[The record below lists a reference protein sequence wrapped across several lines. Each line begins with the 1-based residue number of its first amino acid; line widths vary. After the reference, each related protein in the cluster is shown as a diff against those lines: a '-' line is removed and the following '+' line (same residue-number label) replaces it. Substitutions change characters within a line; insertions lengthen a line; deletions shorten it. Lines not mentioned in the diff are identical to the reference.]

1 MRGPGRRPPPRHV
14 ARKSAPTPKVAPQA
28 KRRPRRTPRGPLAIG
43 NWALQHARALL
54 FSLGKLYR
62 NASSSAMTVAVIGIA
77 LALPT
82 GLYVMLQNLQT
93 AVGGLDQGVQISLFL
108 KQSVSD
114 SALRALSQRLDT
126 WPGISRTQAITPA
139 QGLAQ
144 FRKYSGFGNT
154 LNALG
159 SNPLPPVIVVYPR
172 LQGTDGAHI
181 QALRTRLQQL
191 PQVDQA
197 RLDLAWV
204 QRLYAIVDIAQR
216 AVWVIGGM
224 LGVAVLLVIG
234 NTIRLDI
241 LNRRQEIEVAKLIG
255 ATDAFIRRPFL
266 YGGLWLGLL
275 GGLLALLLV
284 SLAIVLLAGPV
295 GHLAGLYASNFTLRG
310 LTAGSSVRL
319 LGSSVLLGLGGSW
332 IAVGRHLREIEP
344 S

>member
-1 MRGPGRRPPPRHV
+1 M
-14 ARKSAPTPKVAPQA
+14 
-28 KRRPRRTPRGPLAIG
+28 RRPRRQATPRQPHRGSAPNRDAAPRRRPQRTRG
-43 NWALQHARALL
+43 GGALDAWLLNHARALL

-77 LALPT
+77 LALPS
-82 GLYVMLQNLQT
+82 GLYVVLQNLHSV
-93 AVGGLDQGVQISLFL
+93 VGGLDQGVQISLFL
-108 KQSVSD
+108 KHSVD
-114 SALRALSQRLDT
+114 NEALQTLSRKLDT
-126 WPGISRTQAITPA
+126 WPEVSRTQAITPA
-139 QGLAQ
+139 QGLAE

-154 LNALG
+154 LDALG
-159 SNPLPPVIVVYPR
+159 SNPLPPVIVVYPK
-172 LQGTDGAHI
+172 LQGGDSAHVE
-181 QALRTRLQQL
+181 ALQKRLQQL
-191 PQVDQA
+191 PEVDEA

-224 LGVAVLLVIG
+224 LGIAVLLVVG

-275 GGLLALLLV
+275 GGILALLLV
-284 SLAIVLLAGPV
+284 SLAIALLAGPV
-295 GHLAGLYASNFTLRG
+295 QHLSGLYASSFTLNG
-310 LTAGSSVRL
+310 LDGASSLRL
-319 LGSSVLLGLGGSW
+319 LGLSVLLGLGGSW
-332 IAVGRHLREIEP
+332 LAVGRHLRDIEP